1 MLLLT
6 LVVGVSGCSTQSP
19 SDTVEIYFEEVKKGE
34 NGDFSKLLN
43 ENLNESE
50 NKEDFSDEASKKL
63 MDSMKKL
70 TYTINS
76 EKIDGDS
83 ATVNVKVNGPD
94 MATVVAKYMQE
105 VVTMAFSQAFSG
117 NQPTEEESDK
127 LYNSILLKYLEDIN
141 YTDRTE
147 DISLTKKDGQ
157 WQIND
162 DDALSKLILNI
173 DSSFMNSGAQ
183 DEKNSKKEIKEMT
196 LNQPLN
202 VETEYGNY
210 ILTIEGARETAERNE
225 FSEIQAKKVAIL
237 DYSYQN
243 ISFGEESGEDLYID
257 EYAFQV
263 LDDEGNVLD
272 SYPVSDGNRMPKDV
286 PVGGKCKAS
295 ATFAIPT
302 DSKNLNVTFV
312 RGTEKVAKIK
322 VPVQ

>member
-1 MLLLT
+1 MKRFKKIVSIMLLLT

-19 SDTVEIYFEEVKKGE
+19 SDTVKIYFEEVKKGE

-105 VVTMAFSQAFSG
+105 AVTMAFSQAFSG
-117 NQPTEEESDK
+117 NQPTEEESEK

-173 DSSFMNSGAQ
+173 DSSFMNSGTQ

-196 LNQPLN
+196 INQP
-202 VETEYGNY
+202 
-210 ILTIEGARETAERNE
+210 
-225 FSEIQAKKVAIL
+225 
-237 DYSYQN
+237 
-243 ISFGEESGEDLYID
+243 
-257 EYAFQV
+257 
-263 LDDEGNVLD
+263 
-272 SYPVSDGNRMPKDV
+272 
-286 PVGGKCKAS
+286 
-295 ATFAIPT
+295 
-302 DSKNLNVTFV
+302 
-312 RGTEKVAKIK
+312 
-322 VPVQ
+322 